1 MNKILF
7 IKQTYKL
14 VKLVNNIT
22 WNTLKVICRYTKIST
37 IPTMYIIT
45 AITLRFVS
53 AHRFR
58 RLQLNTSLNSMFKTF
73 ICSGLTKGTCYGRLC
88 PAFY

>member
-1 MNKILF
+1 
-7 IKQTYKL
+7 
-14 VKLVNNIT
+14 
-22 WNTLKVICRYTKIST
+22 
-37 IPTMYIIT
+37 MYIIT